1 MSKPAESTPSLKV
14 SQPAEDFVFAD
25 WNCTIC
31 GWNIARRFLPEDA
44 ATKAAEINLEV
55 FMHQLNHRMDYLK
68 GRK

>member
-31 GWNIARRFLPEDA
+31 GWNITRM
-44 ATKAAEINLEV
+44 ATKMPEINDEV
-55 FMHQLNHRMDYLK
+55 FRHQLNHQLDYLK

>member
-1 MSKPAESTPSLKV
+1 MAKPQIVKV

-25 WNCTIC
+25 WNCTIR
-31 GWNIARRFLPEDA
+31 GWNIARIFLPEDA

>member
-14 SQPAEDFVFAD
+14 RQPAEDFVVAT

-31 GWNIARRFLPEDA
+31 GWNIARMFLPEDA
-44 ATKAAEINLEV
+44 ATKAAEINFEV
-55 FMHQLNHRMDYLK
+55 FKHQLNHRMDYLK